1 MSSKPPD
8 FSSSFDLVQD
18 KLDATQRRLEQKRKR
33 ESPQLAKIP
42 PKTLEPQNNSES
54 QSKFDELPQRPSATE
69 QGKLTRKKK
78 HISALAAPIKPP
90 VREIRRNLTLKVLEE
105 NEMRFNQL
113 FHKLQLA
120 GDTRKKQDLADEA
133 LDLLFEKYKGHLD

>member
-1 MSSKPPD
+1 MSSNSPD

-18 KLDATQRRLEQKRKR
+18 KLDATQRRLEQKRKH
-33 ESPQLAKIP
+33 ESTPVEKTP
-42 PKTLEPQNNSES
+42 PETLDLKNNPQNHP
-54 QSKFDELPQRPSATE
+54 KFDELSPRPSATE
-69 QGKLTRKKK
+69 QGKRTRKKK
-78 HISALAAPIKPP
+78 RISALAAPIRLS

-120 GDTRKKQDLADEA
+120 GDVRKKQDLADEA
-133 LDLLFEKYKGHLD
+133 LDLLFQKYKEHLD